1 MEQETKTRR
10 ENVAAG
16 IVGAFLGTLL
26 GVVCTVVI
34 SQMGYVASISGL
46 IMAVGALKGYELLGG
61 KLSKKGAVIS
71 SVLILFMTYLAQRIS
86 WAVSLMDALN
96 RGPFDCFR
104 AVPDMVDLGV
114 IDGPA
119 YWGNLVLLYLF
130 TLLGAVPTIIGGLRS
145 TEMPDLPQNPAASP
159 AAGSEEAREAEF
171 YPGSIPQMRPLRLS
185 AALPALVGLVLG
197 LALLL
202 VSASGGTPGLIPILT
217 AFGCIIG
224 GIVMLF
230 CALPSIQRC
239 YDALTVMVRAGGTV
253 WKVNLTALNAAD
265 TYRFTKK
272 NGALRALR
280 WDILTQEEQE
290 RAKVSILRAI
300 GLLTSGQVMPGSAL
314 SLAVLPLT
322 DLRIYEETKW
332 TWKGAY
338 SAGGGKEKK
347 ITIAKAYLGF
357 APIPGMEPV
366 QRPVPPRWSM
376 LALAVALTAV
386 LGLLGAGF
394 GYLLDGGRSISGP
407 GKPVDTPPPS
417 PAQTTEPPMES
428 SYVGVTDEEA
438 RALFHVGEELG
449 YTYTA
454 VGYIKA
460 PEGMFS
466 HEGYVDAHVPYS
478 EAPEYPDDGYAIRS
492 AAHGIE
498 VTASIARND
507 GNARTVVEEA
517 YERMVS
523 SGLDIYDASETEYV
537 EDYDIGIKQVTY
549 FEEDRTIVRV
559 AILYADYKQD
569 GYYLSVV
576 LVYEPEQMDEESPA
590 LLAELGDAYALNLPE
605 IEPMDGV

>member
-16 IVGAFLGTLL
+16 VVGALLGTLL

-61 KLSKKGAVIS
+61 RLSKKGAVIS
-71 SVLILFMTYLAQRIS
+71 SVLILLMTYLAQRLS
-86 WAVSLMDALN
+86 WAVTLMDALN
-96 RGPFDCFR
+96 RGLFDCFR

-145 TEMPDLPQNPAASP
+145 TEMPDLPRNPAASL
-159 AAGSEEAREAEF
+159 AAGSEGSQEAQF

-185 AALPALVGLVLG
+185 AALPALVGLVVG

-202 VSASGGTPGLIPILT
+202 VSASGGDPGAIPILA

-224 GIVMLF
+224 GIVTLL
-230 CALPSIQRC
+230 CALPSIRRC

-272 NGALRALR
+272 TGALRALR
-280 WDILTQEEQE
+280 WDILTPEEQE
-290 RAKVSILRAI
+290 RAKASILRAI

-332 TWKGAY
+332 AWKGAY

-357 APIPGMEPV
+357 APAPGMEPV

-376 LALAVALTAV
+376 VALAVALTAV

-394 GYLLDGGRSISGP
+394 GYLLDGGRSSSGP
-407 GKPVDTPPPS
+407 GRPVDTPPPS
-417 PAQTTEPPMES
+417 PSQTAGQPVES
-428 SYVGVTDEEA
+428 SYAGVTDEEA

-449 YTYTA
+449 YSYTA
-454 VGYIKA
+454 VGYVKA
-460 PEGMFS
+460 PEGMFG

-478 EAPEYPDDGYAIRS
+478 EAPEYPDDGYTIRS
-492 AAHGIE
+492 AAHGME
-498 VTASIARND
+498 VTVAIAQTD
-507 GNARTVVEEA
+507 GNAQTVVEEA
-517 YERMVS
+517 YDQMVS

-569 GYYLSVV
+569 GYYLSASI
-576 LVYEPEQMDEESPA
+576 VYQPERMDEEYPA